1 MSAYILD
8 ANAIF
13 IDNSLNVKNITK
25 NIINIFC
32 DFFFKNINF
41 IFNYFDNIFLIVII
55 YFFFKSLILSL
66 MVELL
71 WPTQLFNKKNNI
83 SYLKS
88 NKKGFIGFS
97 LKNTNYNSYFFLLN
111 SFFIKY

>member
-32 DFFFKNINF
+32 DFFFKNFFFKNINF

-71 WPTQLFNKKNNI
+71 
-83 SYLKS
+83 
-88 NKKGFIGFS
+88 
-97 LKNTNYNSYFFLLN
+97 
-111 SFFIKY
+111 